1 MTFARRQKRA
11 YVKTWIIQN
20 EITLSIMNKKLV
32 SKTGTSYVKE
42 HEAMLNSKLLYLVDV
57 CSMLVYYGS
66 LMLLI
71 RLPSFKFKC
80 YLQFHGFE

>member
-20 EITLSIMNKKLV
+20 EITLSVMNKKLV

>member
-1 MTFARRQKRA
+1 
-11 YVKTWIIQN
+11 
-20 EITLSIMNKKLV
+20 MNKKLV